1 MIHLLVMLSLLS
13 GGSTKV
19 VQNFQTECGDSFYNK
34 VTPTVLDGPQYRQ
47 ICQTLNNK
55 HYYATLYD
63 TNNKIPV
70 YSAYVFKGWMDC
82 NRKST
87 WYIEPQLEDIN
98 EGNNMEPHGSR
109 LLKNQSS
116 NKDYEKSSFHRGHL
130 APVRHADSQGCS
142 DATFTLTN
150 AAPQYSSFNSG
161 QWKKVEQDMA
171 STVKGRCSTAYIV
184 TGVVAG
190 NFINTPSINNR
201 VRVPSHFWTAYCC
214 NDKTNKL
221 ISGGAIGEN
230 SNDNLT
236 PCQKPV
242 KDLELELKDLYDVTS
257 FSLFDNNCRDADFVE
272 ITNRKRPRNLGQC

>member
-19 VQNFQTECGDSFYNK
+19 VENFQTECGESFYNK
-34 VTPTVLDGPQYRQ
+34 VPPTVLNGPQYRQ
-47 ICQTLNNK
+47 ICQTRNNK
-55 HYYATLYD
+55 PYYATLYD

-70 YSAYVFKGWMDC
+70 YSAYNYTGKVMCDRQS
-82 NRKST
+82 N
-87 WYIEPQLEDIN
+87 WYIEPQLEDIKEKINMGPKGKLALNNQASN
-98 EGNNMEPHGSR
+98 EDYKTE
-109 LLKNQSS
+109 S
-116 NKDYEKSSFHRGHL
+116 NILHRGHL
-130 APVRHADSQGCS
+130 APVYHAASKKCS

-150 AAPQYSSFNSG
+150 AAPQYSSFNQG

-171 STVKGRCSTAYIV
+171 SIAKERCSTANIV

-190 NFINTPSINNR
+190 NFINTPLINNR

-214 NDKTNKL
+214 KNKTNIL
-221 ISGGAIGEN
+221 ISGGVIGIN

-242 KDLELELKDLYDVTS
+242 KDLELELKYLYNVQS
-257 FSLFDNNCRDADFVE
+257 FRLFDNNCRDADYVE
-272 ITNRKRPRNLGQC
+272 ITNRKRPRD